1 MCSIHKEIRF
11 PLYMETS
18 TNILII
24 KDGILKEKK
33 TKGLKLVLPL
43 RKVRMPIVPQKF
55 LDPTPSKINESKA
68 TKL

>member
-11 PLYMETS
+11 PLYIETS

-43 RKVRMPIVPQKF
+43 RKVRMPIVP
-55 LDPTPSKINESKA
+55 
-68 TKL
+68 